1 MTRKYFEKNT
11 LLIATQSLPLFCV
24 RPLALCLV
32 NNFIFKRQ
40 SSSSIVITSCNKAI
54 MYQNEQNR
62 SSHRRNSINKCVH
75 KNFAK
80 FTRKE
85 AFNFVKKETPTQVSF
100 YDFCKIFEE
109 HLRKAGSN
117 KKQSSLLYNMTQP
130 LKSARYTEAYA
141 LVEMDGIKNAFYPHI
156 KFVFVFI

>member
-1 MTRKYFEKNT
+1 MTRKYFEKNI

-40 SSSSIVITSCNKAI
+40 SSSSIVTTSCNKAI

-62 SSHRRNSINKCVH
+62 SSHQKNSINKCVH

-80 FTRKE
+80 FTRKQ
-85 AFNFVKKETPTQVSF
+85 AFNFVKKETLTQVYF
-100 YDFCKIFEE
+100 CDFGEIFEE
-109 HLRKAGSN
+109 HLRKADSY

-130 LKSARYTEAYA
+130 LKSTRYTEWYA
-141 LVEMDGIKNAFYPHI
+141 LVGMDGIKNAFYPYI